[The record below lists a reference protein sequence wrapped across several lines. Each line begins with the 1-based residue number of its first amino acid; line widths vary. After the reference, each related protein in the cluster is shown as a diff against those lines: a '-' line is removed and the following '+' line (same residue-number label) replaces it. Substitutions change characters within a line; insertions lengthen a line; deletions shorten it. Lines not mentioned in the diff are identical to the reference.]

1 VSRKQSKVSESIRA
15 RRAIELSIR
24 DLLQDCPFLGALA
37 LGLAL
42 VEDYTCDTAWTDG
55 VSYGYN
61 PKFVLSLLRVQV
73 KGLSAHEVFHVM
85 LQHAWRRRGRNPEW
99 WNEACDYAINL
110 ILEQMSFVL
119 PGGALLNPDFKG
131 MPAEIIYRKLFS
143 NKTPPPPKP
152 QQAQGQ
158 SGKGEEGSDE
168 QNGQSGAE
176 NGTDDKNG
184 DEQQGAG
191 QSGQDGQDGQ
201 SGQNAQ
207 EGESGN
213 QEGSGSGKDKGK
225 GTGKSSG
232 KGDAQE
238 GNQPGS
244 GKPSKPGMWGEV
256 RDAPA
261 NIKPETLQ
269 AKWAIAAERARTIAM
284 ARGNMPGQF
293 EELVKAA
300 KEPIIDWKEE
310 LWHLVQQCRTPSD
323 YSWQYA
329 NSNYMRMGLYVPTL
343 SGHEMPPMVFA
354 KDTSASVDM
363 EIVAQMDAET
373 AEINGSLQ
381 PESMW
386 VLDADARVAR
396 AVEVFPGD
404 PVPRSAYGRGGT
416 DYRPVFEWVEEQGI
430 QPSVVIYMGD
440 MEAVFPE
447 KEPDYEVIWVMTTHV
462 EPRVPWGHRLRLPM

>member
-1 VSRKQSKVSESIRA
+1 VRKQSKESESIRA
-15 RRAIELSIR
+15 RRIIELSIR

-110 ILEQMSFVL
+110 ILAEMGFML

-131 MPAEIIYRKLFS
+131 LPAEIIYRRLFS
-143 NKTPPPPKP
+143 NQTPPPPKP
-152 QQAQGQ
+152 QQGQGQ
-158 SGKGEEGSDE
+158 SGKGDEDSDE
-168 QNGQSGAE
+168 QNGQSNSQSSEDG
-176 NGTDDKNG
+176 NG
-184 DEQQGAG
+184 EQQG
-191 QSGQDGQDGQ
+191 DGQ
-201 SGQNAQ
+201 SGQQGQPGQDAQ
-207 EGESGN
+207 DGQAGD
-213 QEGSGSGKDKGK
+213 QEGSGSGPKSGKGK
-225 GTGKSSG
+225 GKS
-232 KGDAQE
+232 DANGEPQE
-238 GNQPGS
+238 GSQAGS
-244 GKPSKPGMWGEV
+244 GKPSKPAMWGEV

-261 NIKPETLQ
+261 NIQPETLQ
-269 AKWAIAAERARTIAM
+269 AKWAMAAERARTIAM

-373 AEINGSLQ
+373 AEINASLQ

-386 VLDADARVAR
+386 VLDADARVAH

-447 KEPDYEVIWVMTTHV
+447 KEPDYEVIWVMTTHA
-462 EPRVPWGHRLRLPM
+462 EPRVSWGHRLRLPM